1 MLDVRKKLRKE
12 LYQNL
17 GKVFYAVA
25 MADRKVHPKEIEKL
39 KELVR
44 DHWLEVDAIEDE
56 YGSDA
61 AFQIE
66 TVFDWALKHE
76 KESEEVYAE
85 FEAFYKDHT
94 THFTPK
100 VKQLI
105 ATTAKA
111 ITSAFAGRNKSEL
124 ILLGRIELLL
134 NA

>member
-1 MLDVRKKLRKE
+1 MLDDRKRLRE
-12 LYQNL
+12 EFYQNL
-17 GKVFYAVA
+17 GKLFYAVA

-39 KELVR
+39 KERVR
-44 DHWLEVDAIEDE
+44 DHWLDVDEIEDA

-66 TVFDWALKHE
+66 SVFDWALAHE
-76 KESEEVYAE
+76 KKSEEAYAE

-94 THFTPK
+94 THFTPN
-100 VKQLI
+100 VKQLTVATARAI
-105 ATTAKA
+105 A
-111 ITSAFAGRNKSEL
+111 SAFAGCNKSEL